1 MNIKHITLTA
11 AIIAAITISTGC
23 NYQEED
29 DVLMSR
35 RSQEAIA
42 RQQEEEQNKDG
53 KDYTIWQFVHEVSAF
68 YYLWNDN
75 VPTSKIDYSKYES
88 PEALFESFRDKDDRF
103 SVVLNNYTETEESFN
118 NVEMT
123 DGINYQLYLDKGNDV
138 IAVVEYVYDDSPA
151 QKAGIERGFVIH
163 KVNGTQLTTTNYD
176 KLLAQETCTY
186 TYSVIETKTENG
198 EEVISYGNDMK
209 ESKAITKQ
217 KMDINPILKSTVIVK
232 NGRRIGYFLYDS
244 FTEDTDCIIKAIEK
258 LSANQIDDLILDL
271 RLNGGGFISTLDTLA
286 SMLVPEGNEGKLFIT
301 ENFNHLLTSEYR
313 RQTQS
318 RDFNKS
324 FFSPNLPNLNLSRL
338 YVLTSNHTASASE
351 ELISGL
357 MPYMPVTI
365 IGETTYGKFTSNY
378 LINDDEDEGSDDD
391 DIPYSEWAVYICV
404 ASCTN
409 AKGEMN
415 FKEGFTPDHEVA
427 DTYQYA
433 LGDENEPLLSTAL
446 DLCTGSLAKS
456 AKKQP
461 APLQGYIGH
470 YGKPADKFGLISKKI
485 K

>member
-163 KVNGTQLTTTNYD
+163 KVNGTQLTASNYAD
-176 KLLAQETCTY
+176 LLDQQTCTY
-186 TYSVIETKTENG
+186 TYSV
-198 EEVISYGNDMK
+198 
-209 ESKAITKQ
+209 
-217 KMDINPILKSTVIVK
+217 MDINPILKSSVIVK

-258 LSANQIDDLILDL
+258 LSANQIDDLVLDL
-271 RLNGGGFISTLDTLA
+271 RLNGGGYLTTLDTLA

-301 ENFNHLLTSEYR
+301 ENFNNLLTSEFR
-313 RQTQS
+313 RESQS
-318 RDFNKS
+318 RDFNKT
-324 FFSPNLPNLNLSRL
+324 FFSANLPNLNLSRL

-365 IGETTYGKFTSNY
+365 IGETTYGKFTSNI
-378 LINDDEDEGSDDD
+378 LINDEEDEGSDDD

-415 FKEGFTPDHEVA
+415 FKEGFTPDHEVL

-456 AKKQP
+456 TKKQP